1 MIRLEDVNETNWRY
15 PLHVSEAQKEYV
27 ANPAVILAR
36 AYAYRSCRSR
46 AFIVYNEETPI
57 GMGLYYDCPNRN
69 AYDFSQFFIDERY
82 QGHGYG
88 MAAAKLAL
96 NEMKRDGRYDKVI
109 LCYMEGNNAAKS
121 LYEKLGFVETGCR
134 DGEEILM
141 ELPKLS

>member
-15 PLHVSEAQKEYV
+15 SLHVSESQKEYV

-82 QGHGYG
+82 QGHSYG

-96 NEMKRDGRYDKVI
+96 NEMKRDGRYNKVI
-109 LCYMEGNNAAKS
+109 LCYIEGNDAAKS

-134 DGEEILM
+134 DGKEILM
-141 ELPKLS
+141 ELSKLS

>member
-1 MIRLEDVNETNWRY
+1 MIRLEDVNETNWRC

-27 ANPAVILAR
+27 ANPAGILAR

>member
-36 AYAYRSCRSR
+36 AYAYRRCRSR